1 MPLYLSKYL
10 RHSERLKTLLM
21 SNYLIIMSNDFYII
35 STNATIK
42 NTSKFLDFSF
52 YEKELMTNNKLKP
65 HIKDLNI
72 NATYYGKKCIKCTIP
87 TLFIE
92 IEYKD
97 SNKDI
102 YLIDHEVFL
111 YEEDYPTM
119 EALENYKNKFDFNFA
134 SQVNKEVYEIVE
146 AYHQG
151 YGCMCLSS
159 EGY

>member
-1 MPLYLSKYL
+1 MTN
-10 RHSERLKTLLM
+10 E
-21 SNYLIIMSNDFYII
+21 NFYII

-42 NTSKFLDFSF
+42 STSKFLDYDF
-52 YEKELMTNNKLKP
+52 YEKELKTNNKLKP
-65 HIKDLNI
+65 HIKDLDI
-72 NATYYGKKCIKCTIP
+72 NAIYYGKKCIKCTIP
-87 TLFIE
+87 TLFIS

-97 SNKDI
+97 LNQDI
-102 YLIDHEVFL
+102 FLIDHEVFL

-146 AYHQG
+146 AFHQG

>member
-1 MPLYLSKYL
+1 
-10 RHSERLKTLLM
+10 
-21 SNYLIIMSNDFYII
+21 MSNDFYII

-42 NTSKFLDFSF
+42 STPTKLDKAFK
-52 YEKELMTNNKLKP
+52 KELVTDNGDLKP
-65 HIKDLNI
+65 HVEKIIDNVF
-72 NATYYGKKCIKCTIP
+72 YYGKQCINATIP
-87 TLFIE
+87 TLFIS

-102 YLIDHEVFL
+102 YLIEHEVFL

-134 SQVNKEVYEIVE
+134 SQVNEEVYEIVD
-146 AYHQG
+146 AFHMG
-151 YGCMCLSS
+151 YGCICLSS

>member
-1 MPLYLSKYL
+1 
-10 RHSERLKTLLM
+10 
-21 SNYLIIMSNDFYII
+21 MSNDFYII

-42 NTSKFLDFSF
+42 SISKFLDYDF
-52 YEKELMTNNKLKP
+52 YEKELKTNNKLKP
-65 HIKDLNI
+65 HIKDLDI

-87 TLFIE
+87 TLFIS

-97 SNKDI
+97 INKDI
-102 YLIDHEVFL
+102 FLIDYEVFL
-111 YEEDYPTM
+111 YEEDFQTM
-119 EALENYKNKFDFNFA
+119 KDLENYKSKFDFNFA

-146 AYHQG
+146 AFHQG

>member
-1 MPLYLSKYL
+1 M
-10 RHSERLKTLLM
+10 T
-21 SNYLIIMSNDFYII
+21 NDFYII
-35 STNATIK
+35 STSATIK
-42 NTSKFLDFSF
+42 NVSKYLDLDF
-52 YEKELMTNNKLKP
+52 YEKELKTNNKLKP
-65 HIKDLNI
+65 HIKDLNV

-119 EALENYKNKFDFNFA
+119 EALENYKNKFDFNFS
-134 SQVNKEVYEIVE
+134 SQVEPEVYEIVE
-146 AYHQG
+146 AFHNG

-159 EGY
+159 GDY

>member
-1 MPLYLSKYL
+1 V
-10 RHSERLKTLLM
+10 
-21 SNYLIIMSNDFYII
+21 
-35 STNATIK
+35 
-42 NTSKFLDFSF
+42 SKFLDYDF
-52 YEKELMTNNKLKP
+52 YEKELKTSNNELKP
-65 HIKDLNI
+65 YIKDLDI

-102 YLIDHEVFL
+102 YLIDHEVLL
-111 YEEDYPTM
+111 YSEDMTTLKD
-119 EALENYKNKFDFNFA
+119 LENYKSKFDFNFA
-134 SQVNKEVYEIVE
+134 SQVDPEVYVLID
-146 AYHQG
+146 AFHMG

>member
-1 MPLYLSKYL
+1 
-10 RHSERLKTLLM
+10 
-21 SNYLIIMSNDFYII
+21 MSNDFYII
-35 STNATIK
+35 STNSYIK
-42 NTSKFLDFSF
+42 NVSKYLDMDFL
-52 YEKELMTNNKLKP
+52 KELKTSNNELKP

-111 YEEDYPTM
+111 YEEDYPTLKD
-119 EALENYKNKFDFNFA
+119 LENYKSKFDFNFS
-134 SQVNKEVYEIVE
+134 SQVNEEVYEIVE
-146 AYHQG
+146 SFHLG

>member
-1 MPLYLSKYL
+1 
-10 RHSERLKTLLM
+10 
-21 SNYLIIMSNDFYII
+21 MSNDFYII
-35 STNATIK
+35 STSATIK
-42 NTSKFLDFSF
+42 TTSKKLDKAF
-52 YEKELMTNNKLKP
+52 KKDLVTDNGHLKP
-65 HIKDLNI
+65 YVEKIIDNVFYYGKQCI
-72 NATYYGKKCIKCTIP
+72 NATLP
-87 TLFIE
+87 SLFIQ

-102 YLIDHEVFL
+102 YLIEHEVFL

-134 SQVNKEVYEIVE
+134 SQVEKEVYEIVE
-146 AYHQG
+146 SFHLG

>member
-1 MPLYLSKYL
+1 
-10 RHSERLKTLLM
+10 
-21 SNYLIIMSNDFYII
+21 MSNDFYII
-35 STNATIK
+35 STNSYIK
-42 NTSKFLDFSF
+42 NVSKFLDYDF
-52 YEKELMTNNKLKP
+52 YETELKTNNKLKP
-65 HIKDLNI
+65 HIKDLDI

-102 YLIDHEVFL
+102 YLIDHEVLL
-111 YEEDYPTM
+111 YSENMTTLKD
-119 EALENYKNKFDFNFA
+119 LENYKSKFDFNFA
-134 SQVNKEVYEIVE
+134 SQVDPEVYVLIG
-146 AYHQG
+146 AFHMG

>member
-1 MPLYLSKYL
+1 
-10 RHSERLKTLLM
+10 
-21 SNYLIIMSNDFYII
+21 
-35 STNATIK
+35 
-42 NTSKFLDFSF
+42 
-52 YEKELMTNNKLKP
+52 MTNNKLKP

-87 TLFIE
+87 TLFIQ

-111 YEEDYPTM
+111 YEEDYQTM
-119 EALENYKNKFDFNFA
+119 EALENCKSKFDFNFS
-134 SQVNKEVYEIVE
+134 SQVEPEVYEIVE
-146 AYHQG
+146 SFHLG

>member
-1 MPLYLSKYL
+1 MTN
-10 RHSERLKTLLM
+10 E
-21 SNYLIIMSNDFYII
+21 NFYII

-42 NTSKFLDFSF
+42 STPKKLDKAF
-52 YEKELMTNNKLKP
+52 KKDLVTDNGDLKP
-65 HIKDLNI
+65 YVEKIIDNVFYYGKQCI
-72 NATYYGKKCIKCTIP
+72 NATLP

-92 IEYKD
+92 ITYKD
-97 SNKDI
+97 SDRDV
-102 YLIDHEVFL
+102 YLINHEVFL

-134 SQVNKEVYEIVE
+134 SQVNKEVYEIVD
-146 AYHQG
+146 AFHQG